1 MNIQTLT
8 VAAAIGIAG
17 FTATHIG
24 TPARQRWAA
33 RATDPKDNSMM
44 VTTPAVS
51 QKTLEQGKFMFNISC
66 APCHGTDGKGEGP
79 IAANLRMQPR
89 DFTRGIYL
97 NRSTA
102 SGELP
107 TDYDI
112 YHTIT
117 TGLHDTPMPSF
128 AQMKPENRWA
138 IVQYLKTFSPRFS
151 DSTEY
156 PLDVLNV
163 GNEILPSPQSLAR
176 GRAIYLQMQC
186 ANCHGI
192 NGEGNGP
199 ASRTL
204 TDDFRNRIFPTDLT
218 NPSDYKFARSVL
230 DVFRIFSTGLNG
242 TPMPSYGQS
251 LSDTDRWHLANYVW
265 ALQNTDQYM
274 DHQSDTTSEQ

>member
-1 MNIQTLT
+1 MTLQALTLT
-8 VAAAIGIAG
+8 AAIGIAG
-17 FTATHIG
+17 LSVPRLGNSIPTSGPADAVTLQTPPATAE
-24 TPARQRWAA
+24 
-33 RATDPKDNSMM
+33 
-44 VTTPAVS
+44 
-51 QKTLEQGKFMFNISC
+51 TLERGKRMFTVAC
-66 APCHGTDGKGEGP
+66 APCHGTDGRGDGP
-79 IAANLRMQPR
+79 IASNLQMKPR

-107 TDYDI
+107 TDYDL

-128 AQMKPENRWA
+128 AQMRPEDRWD
-138 IVQYLKTFSPRFS
+138 IVQYIKTFSPRFA
-151 DSTEY
+151 DSTEF

-163 GNEILPSPQSLAR
+163 GIEVLPSPESFAR
-176 GRAIYLQMQC
+176 GRALYLQMQC
-186 ANCHGI
+186 ANCHGV

-199 ASRTL
+199 AAETL
-204 TDDFRNRIFPTDLT
+204 TDDFHNRIRPTDLT
-218 NPSDYKFARSVL
+218 NPSDYKFARSAV

-242 TPMPSYGQS
+242 TPMPSFAQS

-274 DHQSDTTSEQ
+274 DNQTPASFSK